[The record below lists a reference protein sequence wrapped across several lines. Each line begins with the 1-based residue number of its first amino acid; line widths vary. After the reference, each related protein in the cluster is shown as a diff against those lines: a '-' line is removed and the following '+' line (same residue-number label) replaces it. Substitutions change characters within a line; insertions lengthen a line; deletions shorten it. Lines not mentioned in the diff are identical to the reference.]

1 MARPKSAHHIT
12 SHHIALH
19 CMALTD
25 QRPTEV
31 QFSQSPCVYTQ
42 MYEHS
47 FVKEG
52 RVQAHG
58 NCNRQ
63 LHSLSPCADCS
74 RSDSIQFVLFRSN
87 SLSFDPIRVV
97 SLRSH
102 SIGRASEVRSFVH
115 SFIRSLIRLHRHVGG
130 RCLAAACMLLQSL
143 LVHIRKY

>member
-1 MARPKSAHHIT
+1 MIELAASALQSVIASPDNVAVESDMDMAPPYACATKEKEIGEPY
-12 SHHIALH
+12 LK
-19 CMALTD
+19 LG
-25 QRPTEV
+25 
-31 QFSQSPCVYTQ
+31 
-42 MYEHS
+42 EHS

-102 SIGRASEVRSFVH
+102 SIGRA
-115 SFIRSLIRLHRHVGG
+115 
-130 RCLAAACMLLQSL
+130 
-143 LVHIRKY
+143 